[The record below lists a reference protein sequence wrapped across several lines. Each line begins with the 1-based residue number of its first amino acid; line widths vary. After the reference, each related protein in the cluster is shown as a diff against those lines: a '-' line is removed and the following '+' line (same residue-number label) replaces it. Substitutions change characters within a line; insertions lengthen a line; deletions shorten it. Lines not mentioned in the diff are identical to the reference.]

1 MVNQSPDETQREQHD
16 DGQVRSKKPYLR
28 PVLTKLGT
36 LRDMT
41 MTLSGGGTPDGMPG
55 RGTKRGGNFETCK
68 S

>member
-1 MVNQSPDETQREQHD
+1 MVEKSSSGTGREQND
-16 DGQVRSKKPYLR
+16 DGQPWAKKVYQR

-41 MTLSGGGTPDGMPG
+41 MTKSGGGAPDGMAN
-55 RGTKRGGNFETCK
+55 RGTKRGGNFETCQ

>member
-1 MVNQSPDETQREQHD
+1 MVDQSLDNNTREQRD
-16 DGQVRSKKPYLR
+16 DGQVSAKKPYRR

-55 RGTKRGGNFETCK
+55 RGTKRGGDFE
-68 S
+68 SYEI